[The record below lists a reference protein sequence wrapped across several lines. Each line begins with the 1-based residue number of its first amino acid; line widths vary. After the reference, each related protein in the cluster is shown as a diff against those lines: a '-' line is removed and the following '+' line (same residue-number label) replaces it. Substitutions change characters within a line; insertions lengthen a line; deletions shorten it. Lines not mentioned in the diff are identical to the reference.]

1 MTIKTRLR
9 TLERDATPNIADQP
23 NCIFLCAMTKN
34 SEGRSDPRVAIL
46 LRGKTGD
53 EVSRLPNESAE
64 IFKRRVDDL
73 LNSPPENGK
82 RQRQES

>member
-9 TLERDATPNIADQP
+9 TLENDATPSVADKP
-23 NCIFLCAMTKN
+23 NYIFLCAMTKN

-53 EVSRLPNESAE
+53 EVSRLPKESPKAFE
-64 IFKRRVDDL
+64 NRVKKL
-73 LNSPPENGK
+73 LNSPPRTGEF
-82 RQRQES
+82 

>member
-9 TLERDATPNIADQP
+9 TLERNAAPNVADQP

-53 EVSRLPNESAE
+53 EVSRLPKESPKAFE
-64 IFKRRVDDL
+64 SRVNKL
-73 LNSPPENGK
+73 LNSPPKTGEF
-82 RQRQES
+82 